1 MKAAPLLRAAVF
13 DRYASLPSD
22 RTAERRNA
30 SAPPP
35 CECKVRLRASLRSHI
50 KSLQFVNVAMQKA
63 GYAGILFGLTRS
75 APAIGGHQISKDRPL
90 F

>member
-1 MKAAPLLRAAVF
+1 MQSAATSVIAQP
-13 DRYASLPSD
+13 YQII
-22 RTAERRNA
+22 TI
-30 SAPPP
+30 
-35 CECKVRLRASLRSHI
+35 CC
-50 KSLQFVNVAMQKA
+50 VAMQKA

>member
-1 MKAAPLLRAAVF
+1 V
-13 DRYASLPSD
+13 
-22 RTAERRNA
+22 
-30 SAPPP
+30 
-35 CECKVRLRASLRSHI
+35 SLRSHI